1 MVRIKPTV
9 ILGREAGFS
18 EEGVHYKLHNMNIN
32 GHRFLERT
40 KILRKNEI
48 FRKKWCR
55 PKKTN
60 NGRTTWI
67 VQRNEKTIWN
77 HSNYIE
83 KLSFF
88 YWTNKLS
95 NNCFEQIKNIVDFL
109 NERFYWS
116 NKINF
121 FWTIEK
127 NEWNGLFTN
136 DERIETR
143 PSLTTGKDK
152 MYAILLCRLCDLVA
166 PLV

>member
-18 EEGVHYKLHNMNIN
+18 EEGVHCKLHNMNIN
-32 GHRFLERT
+32 GHRILERT

-77 HSNYIE
+77 HSNDIE

-95 NNCFEQIKNIVDFL
+95 NNCFEQIK
-109 NERFYWS
+109 
-116 NKINF
+116 K
-121 FWTIEK
+121 
-127 NEWNGLFTN
+127 
-136 DERIETR
+136 
-143 PSLTTGKDK
+143 
-152 MYAILLCRLCDLVA
+152 ILLISWTKDLTDRTKSIFFERLKKTNEMGCSRTMNESKHGHL
-166 PLV
+166 